1 LTEISKFIKNT
12 VVYGLGKGLR
22 KFIGFFLFPF
32 YTRALTPSDYGVL
45 DTLAVGIFIMT
56 IVLSVGMD
64 SATGRF
70 FYVAKTEI
78 EKGKVLFTGLVFR
91 LLSIIP
97 SVILSLFSAQISV
110 ALFETDQ
117 YSWVVFLSLMLVPL
131 QSLGSDQEHLFRYFF
146 DPWKY
151 NFVTIVRICLRV
163 SLGIYLVLILRE
175 GVWGAQLATFATSII
190 IFFLSFLKFNRKR
203 YYYQFSWYWA
213 KKMLRYGFP
222 LIFAGIGSWVL
233 VSSDRLILLHF
244 HGTEAVGLYGIGG
257 KLAMSLQI
265 LAIAVNMSWGPHLM
279 NKYES
284 DISEN
289 KIETKKLVSSVWRL
303 FLIVSVSIASFFSI
317 FGFDIMKILVPPV
330 YYAGVIVLPFILF
343 SKIFNQSVQV
353 VGGGIELK
361 MKTKHFGWVIPCVAG
376 LNLLLNFYFI
386 PHFGILGA
394 AFTTCL
400 ASLVQLIIIFNLSQS
415 YFRVDVRIMRI
426 VIHLTIVL
434 SVSLFINLAEIK
446 YDYPIHLLLKGLI
459 FIVMSFVPFIVGV
472 ASFKTLIKQ
481 LRPLPKTALNGVRNF
496 IKKKTQK

>member
-12 VVYGLGKGLR
+12 LIYGIGKGIR

-32 YTRALTPSDYGVL
+32 YTRALTPSDYGIL

-97 SVILSLFSAQISV
+97 SVILSLFSSQISI
-110 ALFETDQ
+110 ALFDTDQ

-151 NFVTIVRICLRV
+151 NFVTILRIVIRV
-163 SLGIYLVLILRE
+163 SLGIYLVLVLKE
-175 GVWGAQLATFATSII
+175 GVWGAQLSTFITSVS
-190 IFFLSFLKFNRKR
+190 IFFLSFFKFNRKR

-213 KKMLRYGFP
+213 KKMLRYGYP
-222 LIFAGIGSWVL
+222 LIFAGLGSWVC
-233 VSSDRLILLHF
+233 VYSDRLFLLHY
-244 HGTEAVGLYGIGG
+244 HGTESVGLYGIGG
-257 KLAMSLQI
+257 KLAMTLQI
-265 LAIAVNMSWGPHLM
+265 LAMAVNMSWGPHLM

-284 DISEN
+284 DTSKN

-303 FLIVSVSIASFFSI
+303 FLIVSVTMASFLSI

-343 SKIFNQSVQV
+343 SKIFDQSVQV

-361 MKTKHFGWVIPCVAG
+361 MKTKHFAWIVPSMAV
-376 LNLLLNFYFI
+376 LNASMNFYFI
-386 PHFGILGA
+386 PHYGILGA
-394 AFTTCL
+394 AFTTIV
-400 ASLVQLIIIFNLSQS
+400 ASLAQIIIVFNISQS
-415 YFRVDVRIMRI
+415 YFKVNIRIIRVVLYIGLVII
-426 VIHLTIVL
+426 VSIL
-434 SVSLFINLAEIK
+434 INFSEIR
-446 YDYPIHLLLKGLI
+446 YDYSISTWLKALI
-459 FIVMSFVPFIVGV
+459 FIVLTFTPFIVGV
-472 ASFKTLIKQ
+472 VSFKTLRKQ
-481 LRPLPKTALNGVRNF
+481 LHLSKKTVNKVTTNI
-496 IKKKTQK
+496 IKKLTNK